1 MAMSNPSEKKSIFLN
16 LRFPLVRA
24 WFLLLWKRPRPVF
37 QPLTVIFVVYGIR
50 VNPLFA
56 IYVRFKGT
64 SRPTALTRTSVVN
77 AVCLNILLDD
87 AQIRLL
93 HGVRFLWTSLL
104 PPSDDFPPLRPP
116 GHEAPTVVVVDP
128 APNSSGVD
136 PSPTHNHLIDDDNET
151 LAESAE
157 RGDSSIVNDT
167 NACESSVNNDNGLS
181 IDNSEMPTGNGA
193 QSNDSNNLSTANSG
207 QCAESN
213 EIVNCNVT
221 DVNSQSI
228 DNCSEMSTGNGGQ
241 SNSSN
246 NLSTANS
253 EQCAVSSESVNR
265 SIELGG
271 RSIVNNSEMTTENS
285 GLLIDNNG
293 KSTGINERT
302 VDGST
307 ENSGK
312 LISGNESGPT
322 LN

>member
-1 MAMSNPSEKKSIFLN
+1 
-16 LRFPLVRA
+16 
-24 WFLLLWKRPRPVF
+24 
-37 QPLTVIFVVYGIR
+37 
-50 VNPLFA
+50 
-56 IYVRFKGT
+56 
-64 SRPTALTRTSVVN
+64 
-77 AVCLNILLDD
+77 
-87 AQIRLL
+87 
-93 HGVRFLWTSLL
+93 
-104 PPSDDFPPLRPP
+104 
-116 GHEAPTVVVVDP
+116 
-128 APNSSGVD
+128 
-136 PSPTHNHLIDDDNET
+136 
-151 LAESAE
+151 
-157 RGDSSIVNDT
+157 
-167 NACESSVNNDNGLS
+167 
-181 IDNSEMPTGNGA
+181 MPTGNGG

-241 SNSSN
+241 SNSTN

-271 RSIVNNSEMTTENS
+271 RSIVNNSEITTENS

-312 LISGNESGPT
+312 LISGNESRPT
-322 LN
+322 LNCNNNSDNGNRSTETSGHLIDNCSDLEINPTEIGGQITDHNDQGINNDALSMDTTPAVLTPAPTLVSLSPCSPEACFSPGPSNDSILLAHAQPPSSPESQFILDSQGELFPPDSPPRVGTEYRQRDLQSKAKKGPISRLFSRNNKKDTQEAAPIPWNLVPLDLPPVVTGRPQVH